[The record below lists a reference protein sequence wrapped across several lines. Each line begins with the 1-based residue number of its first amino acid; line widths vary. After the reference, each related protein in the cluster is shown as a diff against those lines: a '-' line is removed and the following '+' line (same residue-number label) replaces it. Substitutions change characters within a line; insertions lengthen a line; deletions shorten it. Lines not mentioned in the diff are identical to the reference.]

1 MSGKRKKVK
10 KPLIFLGKKVGRMK
24 KITFLV
30 LLIFVS
36 TASFAQSK
44 KVLVYDYQPNFEELF
59 REPFETLAIY
69 TESGVT
75 ITITNHLENKVNVTF
90 EEIENYLESVGSDL
104 ASIKVMIHNHL
115 LPYRWSV
122 RDKQFYQG
130 LKRKGF
136 KGQFALYFP
145 WSKNVRYMEE
155 PETSIYDEFVGTG
168 VSSQETPD

>member
-1 MSGKRKKVK
+1 
-10 KPLIFLGKKVGRMK
+10 MK
-24 KITFLV
+24 KMTFLV
-30 LLIFVS
+30 LLVFVP

-44 KVLVYDYQPNFEELF
+44 WVLVYDYQPKFEEIF

-69 TESGVT
+69 TESGKT
-75 ITITNHLENKVNVTF
+75 ITITNYLENRVNVTF

-104 ASIKVMIHNHL
+104 ASIKVIIHNHL

-122 RDKQFYQG
+122 RDKEFYQS

-145 WSKNVRYMEE
+145 WNKNVRYMEE
-155 PETSIYDEFVGTG
+155 PETRDYDEFVGTG
-168 VSSQETPD
+168 MPSPKTPD